1 MKSLKNYKYKVFN
14 KEHLLIAEI
23 GRVFQAVTNYD
34 VIKQRDKID
43 IGLSLITNYQEQID
57 SSLELLFMIIIWIC
71 DY

>member
-57 SSLELLFMIIIWIC
+57 KLKQRSLKTDM
-71 DY
+71 YV